1 MLQRCC
7 PESMLGCEGFV
18 VLFYLVIEAASMAQ
32 CVSSMLLNGDL
43 QAKQELRAI
52 TAADFEAARQQVT
65 PSTNPDS
72 MVISELKQWNAT
84 YGESGNKAYRQHLS
98 YFT

>member
-1 MLQRCC
+1 M
-7 PESMLGCEGFV
+7 
-18 VLFYLVIEAASMAQ
+18 
-32 CVSSMLLNGDL
+32 
-43 QAKQELRAI
+43 QANQELRAI
-52 TAADFEAARQQVT
+52 TAADFDAARQQVT

-84 YGESGNKAYRQHLS
+84 YGESGNKGYRQHLS

>member
-1 MLQRCC
+1 MISCTLLVYFALETHIQCAIQW
-7 PESMLGCEGFV
+7 LT
-18 VLFYLVIEAASMAQ
+18 LVIDFLSAYEQANWM
-32 CVSSMLLNGDL
+32 V
-43 QAKQELRAI
+43 QAKQELRPI
-52 TAADFEAARQQVT
+52 TSADFDAARQQVT

-72 MVISELKQWNAT
+72 IVISELKQWNAT